1 MNKIGIIIRREYLT
15 RVKKK
20 SFLVMTFLGP
30 ILIASLWII
39 PFFLAMN
46 SETQSKVLVVDETLV
61 ENNGVKSSLYLEKF
75 KNDKELTFE
84 YGYDITEA
92 QNKLENGK
100 YDAVLEIVKTNDMP
114 PIKGFLFYSENE
126 PSLSAQEAIRSQL
139 TNILKDHVLVYDYG
153 MTEKDLEWFNNPKI
167 GFYSK
172 DIRSGK
178 DSYKEIKTILGTM
191 SGFLIYMF
199 IFLFGGQV
207 MKSVSEEKTN
217 RIVEVLV
224 SSIKPIQLLMG
235 KIVSIALVGLTQ
247 FILWVVLSGIL
258 IAGLQSFY
266 PQTFTEPQKENI
278 TINERVI
285 SVDKIDNIS
294 SSSGE
299 VNQMVQGLFSID
311 YALVISMF
319 LFYFMAGYFL
329 YASLFGAVGALMDV
343 DTDAQQF
350 TLPITIPLI
359 IAMLCFPIILNDPS
373 GTVAFWLSIIP
384 LTAPMVMMI
393 RIPFGVPVWEI
404 ALSMSLMIIFIAF
417 CMWLAAKIYR
427 TGILMY
433 GKNITYKEIWKWFKY
448 KN

>member
-1 MNKIGIIIRREYLT
+1 MNKIGIIIKREYFT
-15 RVKKK
+15 RVKKR

-30 ILIASLWII
+30 ILLASLWII
-39 PFFLAMN
+39 PFFLAQN
-46 SETQSKVLVVDETLV
+46 SDTKSSILVVDETIIETNEV
-61 ENNGVKSSLYLEKF
+61 RSSLYHKRF
-75 KNDKELTFE
+75 KNNKELDFE
-84 YGYDITEA
+84 YGYDISKAHDLLIQGE
-92 QNKLENGK
+92 
-100 YDAVLEIVKTNDMP
+100 YDAVLEIVKSNDMP
-114 PIKGFLFYSENE
+114 PIKGFLFYNDNE
-126 PSLSAQEAIRSQL
+126 PSLSAQGSLRTQL
-139 TNILKDHVLVYDYG
+139 SDIFKDHVLVNDYG
-153 MTEKDLEWFNNPKI
+153 MSEEDLQWFNDPKI

-178 DSYKEIKTILGTM
+178 DSYKEIKTILGTI

-199 IFLFGGQV
+199 IFLFGAQV
-207 MKSVSEEKTN
+207 MKSVSEEKTS

-224 SSIKPIQLLMG
+224 SSVKPIQLLMG

-247 FILWVVLSGIL
+247 FLLWIILSFVI
-258 IAGLQSFY
+258 IAGLQSIY
-266 PQTFTEPQKENI
+266 PQTFTETQKENI
-278 TINERVI
+278 VVNERII
-285 SVDKIDNIS
+285 SVDKIEEAS
-294 SSSGE
+294 SSTE
-299 VNQMVQGLFSID
+299 VNQIIQGLFSID
-311 YALVISMF
+311 YVLVISMF

-359 IAMLCFPIILNDPS
+359 IAILSFPVVINDPS
-373 GTVAFWLSIIP
+373 GTIAFWLSIIP
-384 LTAPMVMMI
+384 LTSPIIMMM

-404 ALSMSLMIIFIAF
+404 ALSIVSIIIFIGF

>member
-1 MNKIGIIIRREYLT
+1 MNKIGIIIKREYFT
-15 RVKKK
+15 RVKKR

-30 ILIASLWII
+30 ILLASLWII
-39 PFFLAMN
+39 PFFLAQN
-46 SETQSKVLVVDETLV
+46 SDTKSSILVVDETIIETNEV
-61 ENNGVKSSLYLEKF
+61 RSSLYHKRF
-75 KNDKELTFE
+75 KNNKELNFE
-84 YGYDITEA
+84 YGYDISKAHDLLIQGE
-92 QNKLENGK
+92 
-100 YDAVLEIVKTNDMP
+100 YDAVLEIVKSNDMP
-114 PIKGFLFYSENE
+114 PIKGFLFYNDNE
-126 PSLSAQEAIRSQL
+126 PSLSAQGSLRTQL
-139 TNILKDHVLVYDYG
+139 SDIFKDHVLVNDYG
-153 MTEKDLEWFNNPKI
+153 MSEEDLQWFNDPKI

-178 DSYKEIKTILGTM
+178 DSYKEIKTILGTI

-199 IFLFGGQV
+199 IFLFGAQV
-207 MKSVSEEKTN
+207 MKSVSEEKTS

-224 SSIKPIQLLMG
+224 SSVKPIQLLMG

-247 FILWVVLSGIL
+247 FLLWIILSFVI
-258 IAGLQSFY
+258 IAGLQSIY
-266 PQTFTEPQKENI
+266 PQTFTETQKENI
-278 TINERVI
+278 VVNERII
-285 SVDKIDNIS
+285 SVDKIEEAS
-294 SSSGE
+294 SSTE
-299 VNQMVQGLFSID
+299 VNQIIQGLFSID
-311 YALVISMF
+311 YVLVISMF

-359 IAMLCFPIILNDPS
+359 IAILSFPVVINDPS
-373 GTVAFWLSIIP
+373 GTIAFWLSIIP
-384 LTAPMVMMI
+384 LTSPIIMMM

-404 ALSMSLMIIFIAF
+404 ALSIVSIIIFIGF

>member
-1 MNKIGIIIRREYLT
+1 MNKIAIIIRREYLT

-46 SETQSKVLVVDETLV
+46 SETKSNILVVDETLI
-61 ENNGVKSSLYLEKF
+61 EKDGVKSSLYTEKF
-75 KNDKELTFE
+75 KNTSELNFSYE
-84 YGYDITEA
+84 YDISKA
-92 QNKLENGK
+92 QDLLKEEK

-114 PIKGFLFYSENE
+114 PIKGFLFYSKNE
-126 PSLSAQEAIRSQL
+126 PSLSAQESMRTQL

-153 MTEKDLEWFNNPKI
+153 MTEKDLDWFNNPKI

-199 IFLFGGQV
+199 IFLFGAQV
-207 MKSVSEEKTN
+207 MKSVSEEKTS

-235 KIVSIALVGLTQ
+235 KIISIALVGLTQ
-247 FILWVVLSGIL
+247 FFLWIVLSFVL

-266 PQTFTEPQKENI
+266 PQTFTEAQKEDI

-285 SVDKIDNIS
+285 SVDKIQEAS
-294 SSSGE
+294 SSSAE
-299 VNQMVQGLFSID
+299 VNQIVQGLFSID
-311 YALVISMF
+311 YVLVISMF

-329 YASLFGAVGALMDV
+329 YASLFGAVGSLMDV

-350 TLPITIPLI
+350 TLPVTIPLI
-359 IAMLCFPIILNDPS
+359 LAIVCFPIVIQDPS
-373 GTVAFWLSIIP
+373 GTAAFWLSIIP
-384 LTAPMVMMI
+384 LTAPIIMMI
-393 RIPFGVPVWEI
+393 RIPFGVPAWEI
-404 ALSMSLMIIFIAF
+404 ALSMSLMIVFIGF
-417 CMWLAAKIYR
+417 CMWMAAKIYR

>member
-1 MNKIGIIIRREYLT
+1 MNKIAIIIRREYLT

-46 SETQSKVLVVDETLV
+46 SETKSNILVVDETLI
-61 ENNGVKSSLYLEKF
+61 EKDGVKSSLYTEKF
-75 KNDKELTFE
+75 KNTSELNFDYE
-84 YGYDITEA
+84 YDISKA
-92 QNKLENGK
+92 QDLLKEEK

-114 PIKGFLFYSENE
+114 PIKGFLFYSKNE
-126 PSLSAQEAIRSQL
+126 PSLSAQESIRNQL

-153 MTEKDLEWFNNPKI
+153 MTEKDLDWFNNPKI

-199 IFLFGGQV
+199 IFLFGAQV
-207 MKSVSEEKTN
+207 MKSVSEEKTS

-247 FILWVVLSGIL
+247 FLLWIVLSFVL

-266 PQTFTEPQKENI
+266 PQTFTEAQKEDI

-285 SVDKIDNIS
+285 SVDKIQEAS

-299 VNQMVQGLFSID
+299 MNQIVQGLFSID
-311 YALVISMF
+311 YVLVISMF

-329 YASLFGAVGALMDV
+329 YASLFGAVGSLMDV

-350 TLPITIPLI
+350 TLPVTIPLI
-359 IAMLCFPIILNDPS
+359 LAIVCFPIVIQDPS
-373 GTVAFWLSIIP
+373 GTAAFWLSIIP
-384 LTAPMVMMI
+384 LTAPIIMMI

-404 ALSMSLMIIFIAF
+404 ALSMSLMIVFIGF
-417 CMWLAAKIYR
+417 CMWMAAKIYR

>member
-1 MNKIGIIIRREYLT
+1 MNKIAIIIRREYLT

-46 SETQSKVLVVDETLV
+46 SETKSNILVVDETLI
-61 ENNGVKSSLYLEKF
+61 EKDGVKSSLYTEKF
-75 KNDKELTFE
+75 KNTSELNFDYE
-84 YGYDITEA
+84 YDISKA
-92 QNKLENGK
+92 QDLLKEEK

-114 PIKGFLFYSENE
+114 PIKGFLFYSKNE
-126 PSLSAQEAIRSQL
+126 PSLSAQESIRNQL

-153 MTEKDLEWFNNPKI
+153 MTEKDLDWFNNPKI

-199 IFLFGGQV
+199 IFLFGAQV
-207 MKSVSEEKTN
+207 MKSVSEEKTS

-247 FILWVVLSGIL
+247 FLLWIVLSFVL

-266 PQTFTEPQKENI
+266 PQTFTEAQKEDI

-285 SVDKIDNIS
+285 SVDKIQEAS
-294 SSSGE
+294 SSSAE
-299 VNQMVQGLFSID
+299 VNQIVQGLFSID
-311 YALVISMF
+311 YVLVISMF

-329 YASLFGAVGALMDV
+329 YASLFGAVGSLMDV

-350 TLPITIPLI
+350 TLPVTIPLI
-359 IAMLCFPIILNDPS
+359 LAIVCFPIVIQDPS
-373 GTVAFWLSIIP
+373 GTAAFWLSIIP
-384 LTAPMVMMI
+384 LTAPIIMMI

-404 ALSMSLMIIFIAF
+404 ALSMSLMIVFIGF
-417 CMWLAAKIYR
+417 CMWMAAKIYR

>member
-61 ENNGVKSSLYLEKF
+61 ETNGVKSSLYLEKF

-92 QNKLENGK
+92 QNKLEEVK

-126 PSLSAQEAIRSQL
+126 PSLSAQEAIRNQL

-153 MTEKDLEWFNNPKI
+153 MNEKDLEWFNNPKI

-247 FILWVVLSGIL
+247 FVLWVFLSTIL

-266 PQTFTEPQKENI
+266 PQTFTKPQKENI

-285 SVDKIDNIS
+285 SVDKIDDIS

-311 YALVISMF
+311 YVLVISMF

-350 TLPITIPLI
+350 TLPITVPLI

-373 GTVAFWLSIIP
+373 GIVAFWLSMIP
-384 LTAPMVMMI
+384 LTAPMVMII

-404 ALSMSLMIIFIAF
+404 ALSMSLMILFITF
-417 CMWLAAKIYR
+417 CMWLATKIYR